1 MTSATVSRKL
11 LGELLVERGLLPED
25 DLQKA
30 LQLQRERKGRLGKV
44 LLDLGYI
51 SQLDLLTVLSEQLGI
66 PLVDPAELK
75 DVPMEASVLPS
86 GFLSQF
92 LVYPY
97 RVEGDTVFIAMAD
110 PLDSDTL
117 RVSEQLLGRKVE
129 VRLASEAAIL
139 KALDLWFDMGPAD
152 EGVVA
157 AESDGPAGATD
168 VEAADIE
175 QLRDLA
181 SEAPVIR
188 WVNQLVARALERRSS
203 DIHFEPFEKQFRV
216 RYRIDGV
223 LYEVP
228 APPRELQ
235 AAVTSRIKLMARLNI
250 AEQRLPQDGRIPLRV
265 LGREIDLRV
274 STLPTLY
281 GESVVM
287 RLLDRSQSDRYSL
300 ATLGFPDTLLR
311 KMEYYLDLPHGL
323 FLVTGPTGSGKS
335 TTLYG
340 SLRRLNTMDV
350 KIITVEDPVEYR
362 LDRVTQ
368 VQTKAKI
375 GLDFARILRSVLRHD
390 PDVIF
395 VGEMRDQETADIGL
409 RAAITGHLVFST
421 LHTMNA
427 VATIDRLIDMGAPGY
442 MVAAAVHAVLA
453 QRLVRR
459 ICADCAEP
467 HPADEHELAWLCAQV
482 GEAAAARMPLKRGGG
497 CSYCNMTGYRG
508 RVAVYE
514 LLEIDRAQADAIRRN
529 DRRQFAQLA
538 AARQD
543 YKPLGQSAIELAA
556 RGVTT
561 IAEAMRSVSGIG
573 DDVEPPAPPRADE
586 DELEPARVAALL
598 S

>member
-1 MTSATVSRKL
+1 MTSATVSHKL
-11 LGELLVERGLLPED
+11 LGQLLVERGLLPED

-30 LQLQRERKGRLGKV
+30 LQLQRERKGRLGKI
-44 LLDLGYI
+44 LLDLGYL
-51 SQLDLLTVLSEQLGI
+51 SQQDLLMVLSEQLGI
-66 PLVDPAELK
+66 PQVDPAELK

-97 RVEGDTVFIAMAD
+97 CVEGDTVFIAMAD
-110 PLDSDTL
+110 PLDSDTI
-117 RVSEQLLGRKVE
+117 RVIEQLLARKAE
-129 VRLASEAAIL
+129 LRLASEAAIL
-139 KALDLWFDMGPAD
+139 KALDVWFDMGSAE
-152 EGVVA
+152 EGVVGM
-157 AESDGPAGATD
+157 ESDGPPGVTD
-168 VEAADIE
+168 AEAADIE

-228 APPRELQ
+228 APPREMQ
-235 AAVTSRIKLMARLNI
+235 AAVTSRIKLMAKLNI

-340 SLRRLNTMDV
+340 SLRRLNTTDV
-350 KIITVEDPVEYR
+350 KIITVEDPVEYQ
-362 LDRVTQ
+362 LPGVNQ
-368 VQTKAKI
+368 IHVNPQI
-375 GLDFARILRSVLRHD
+375 GLTFAAGLRHIVRQD
-390 PDVIF
+390 PDIIMI
-395 VGEMRDQETADIGL
+395 GEIRDLETAEIAM
-409 RAAITGHLVFST
+409 RAALTGHLVFST
-421 LHTMNA
+421 LHTNDAPSA
-427 VATIDRLIDMGAPGY
+427 VTRLTDMGVEHY
-442 MVAAAVHAVLA
+442 LVSSSLVAVLA
-453 QRLVRR
+453 QRLVRVLCDECKR
-459 ICADCAEP
+459 P
-467 HPADEHELAWLCAQV
+467 YPADIDELRKQGW
-482 GEAAAARMPLKRGGG
+482 EAAGPLTFYKAGECAHCGH
-497 CSYCNMTGYRG
+497 TGFLG
-508 RVAVYE
+508 RVGIFE
-514 LLEIDRAQADAIRRN
+514 FMEMEEGIRR
-529 DRRQFAQLA
+529 AIV
-538 AARQD
+538 ARSD
-543 YKPLGQSAIELAA
+543 ASTL
-556 RGVTT
+556 
-561 IAEAMRSVSGIG
+561 
-573 DDVEPPAPPRADE
+573 
-586 DELEPARVAALL
+586 RVAARERGMRSLREDGWL
-598 S
+598 KVASGQTTLEEVLRVTQEV